1 VAKAKVQA
9 MRELGVSFGS
19 VAVQKESIGVRLKAS
34 RGVLTVG
41 AADQLLC
48 GKRLQVSLLA
58 RASGGPGQASLPGL
72 DDDTKVEGLADVKS
86 YGVSPRFIS
95 FTLSFVL
102 DADLREKLTKLA
114 GLEGMLAVLSSDKIP
129 DDARGGDDD
138 E

>member
-1 VAKAKVQA
+1 MAKTKAA
-9 MRELGVSFGS
+9 ALRELGVSFGS

-34 RGVLTVG
+34 RGTLTVG

-48 GKRLQVSLLA
+48 GKRLKVSLTG
-58 RASGGPGQASLPGL
+58 RSSGGPDQGSLPGL
-72 DDDTKVEGLADVKS
+72 DGDTQVDGLADVKS

-129 DDARGGDDD
+129 DDAKGGDDD